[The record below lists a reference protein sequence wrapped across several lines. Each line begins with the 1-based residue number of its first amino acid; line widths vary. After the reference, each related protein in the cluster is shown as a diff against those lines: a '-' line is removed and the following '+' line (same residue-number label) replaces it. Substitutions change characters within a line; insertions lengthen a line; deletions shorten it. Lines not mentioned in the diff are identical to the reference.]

1 MQWRKRGERCAGCLD
16 KCISL
21 DATRNELI
29 SLLLRKITKYC
40 HVCCF
45 LEYCRAKARGEGE
58 EEWEREGMFGGR
70 EPATNAKENINF

>member
-1 MQWRKRGERCAGCLD
+1 MVCCAGCLD

-29 SLLLRKITKYC
+29 SSLLRKITKYC

-45 LEYCRAKARGEGE
+45 LEYCRAKAKGERGRGGE
-58 EEWEREGMFGGR
+58 RLAGENLKLMLKKIS
-70 EPATNAKENINF
+70 TSNINLGQKL